1 MATRYFKAVGS
12 HGRVETRCSDTK
24 LYTRAF
30 LHDSGA
36 RANWATAG
44 HTPPE
49 AGRKAG
55 ELVDA
60 VEIDAAEYRRLK
72 KAARV

>member
-1 MATRYFKAVGS
+1 MATRYFKATS
-12 HGRVETRCSDTK
+12 KAGRVVTRCTDTK

-30 LHDSGA
+30 IPDSGGP
-36 RANWATAG
+36 ANWSSAG
-44 HTPPE
+44 YTPPE

-72 KAARV
+72 REARS